1 MRKIIAILLLMIYS
15 VCSTGATIY
24 LHHCGKSTFLSL
36 DQSTKVSHENCP
48 NCSKCQDKSSH
59 EHGDSCKKGC
69 CQDKELSLKS
79 DSEQLQSKSTFA
91 DLINFAP
98 AVVLI
103 PWIMEQWK
111 IFVDDPAQEYHSMAF
126 IPIKDLEPVY
136 ILNCTYR
143 I

>member
-1 MRKIIAILLLMIYS
+1 M
-15 VCSTGATIY
+15 
-24 LHHCGKSTFLSL
+24 
-36 DQSTKVSHENCP
+36 
-48 NCSKCQDKSSH
+48 
-59 EHGDSCKKGC
+59 
-69 CQDKELSLKS
+69 KS
-79 DSEQLQSKSTFA
+79 DSEQLQSKSTFT

-111 IFVDDPAQEYHSMAF
+111 IFVDDPDQEYHSLAF
-126 IPIKDLEPVY
+126 IPIQDLEPVY